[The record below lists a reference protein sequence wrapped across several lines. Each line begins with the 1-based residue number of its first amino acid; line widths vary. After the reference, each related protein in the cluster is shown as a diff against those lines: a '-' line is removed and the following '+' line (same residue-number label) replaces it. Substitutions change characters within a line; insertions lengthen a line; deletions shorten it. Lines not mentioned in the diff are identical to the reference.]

1 MRSLLLLLPLA
12 LHAQVCDPVHFSGVY
27 GFQLSGVT
35 TISGDAKA
43 ATSVGRLVFDGH
55 GNVSGTSSTMF
66 AGYLLGNPVTGTY
79 ELRTDCTLTWKLQ
92 DDSGGWQSFSARLN
106 ADLSRA
112 EFHQPELGGPNRGT
126 LTRAA
131 DRCTAQDLRKRY
143 TYTVNGTTTPMVDGD
158 TPGNVSAAGTLD
170 VARNG
175 TFNVDSDCIVTF
187 DLIVNAPDQRL
198 ISLHMRGMLVNGGRE
213 IMAIQ
218 TDAGAMVVGR
228 FTAPQ
233 Q

>member
-1 MRSLLLLLPLA
+1 MRPLLLLLPLT
-12 LHAQVCDPVHFSGVY
+12 LHSQVCDPVHFSGTY

-35 TISGDAKA
+35 TISGDVKA

-92 DDSGGWQSFSARLN
+92 DDSGALQSFTAKLEP
-106 ADLSRA
+106 DLSRA
-112 EFHQPELGGPNRGT
+112 QFHQPELGGPHRGT

-131 DRCTAQDLRKRY
+131 DRCTAQDLHERY

-158 TPGNVSAAGTLD
+158 SPGNISAAGTLD

-175 TFNVDSDCIVTF
+175 TFSVDSDCVVTF

-198 ISLHMRGMLVNGGRE
+198 MSLHMRGMLVNGGRE
-213 IMAIQ
+213 ILAIE
-218 TDAGAMVVGR
+218 TDAGAMVAGR

-233 Q
+233 